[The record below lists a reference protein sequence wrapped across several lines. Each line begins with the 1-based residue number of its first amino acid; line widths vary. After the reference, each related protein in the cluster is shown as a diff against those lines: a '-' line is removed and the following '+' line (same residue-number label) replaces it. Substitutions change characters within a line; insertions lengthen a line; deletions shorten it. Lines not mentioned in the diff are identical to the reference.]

1 MALDGRGWVGVSS
14 AVCEQSDADR
24 MLAEVVRVMQ
34 PGGRIGIVVRAV
46 DMPFWINLPL
56 DPA

>member
-1 MALDGRGWVGVSS
+1 MGVSS